1 MELQLADV
9 FLTCFARLGYLQLF
23 SIMQNP
29 TTHFSV
35 QIVIMASN
43 IAKARLRL
51 LPQLTN
57 VHIIWH
63 QADHADNVES
73 NKTISD
79 VLVLPEI
86 YVYLHSVRKFV
97 MIAEMCRIVQCV
109 LVRIMRS

>member
-9 FLTCFARLGYLQLF
+9 FLTCFARLGCLQLF

-29 TTHFSV
+29 TIQFSV

-43 IAKARLRL
+43 IAEARLGS

-57 VHIIWH
+57 VHIIWR
-63 QADHADNVES
+63 QADHVEP

-86 YVYLHSVRKFV
+86 YV
-97 MIAEMCRIVQCV
+97 
-109 LVRIMRS
+109 